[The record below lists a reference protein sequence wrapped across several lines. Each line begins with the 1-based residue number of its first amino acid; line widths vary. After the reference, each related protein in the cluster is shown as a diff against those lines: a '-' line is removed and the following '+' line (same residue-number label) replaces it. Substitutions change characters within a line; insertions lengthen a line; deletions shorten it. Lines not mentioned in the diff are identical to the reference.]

1 MNLKLDIRARLTWLM
16 FLGQSLASAGFI
28 AGATI
33 GAILGE
39 ELSGRTALA
48 GLPGALYVLGGAL
61 AAYPMARF
69 MERAGRRVGLTLG
82 FGIGIAGALV
92 AGLAVMAR
100 SFPGF
105 LAGFALMG
113 ASQGATNLARYAAAE
128 MHPLAGRARAISIV
142 VWGGTIGAVTGP
154 YVVKLAEL
162 LHWDPLSSSWFV
174 SAALFTLGGLL
185 FTLFLRPDPST
196 LAVQVSG
203 VTAAADRVR
212 PYREILGQRRTQ
224 VAVTA
229 MVVGQLVMVMIMAIT
244 SVHMKA
250 HGHLLGDVSIV
261 ISAHT
266 LGMFGLSV
274 ISGRLADNFGRA
286 PTIVAGAG
294 LLALACLIAPLSQD
308 TGLIALALFL
318 LGLGWNFCYV
328 AGAALLTD
336 TLTLAERGRI
346 QGSSETLVGMVS
358 AAGNLGSGIVFA
370 SLGYTLMGWVSFAV
384 TLVPLALAFNLI
396 LNRNRVRAAE
406 SSSGN

>member
-1 MNLKLDIRARLTWLM
+1 MNLRLDVRTRLTWVM
-16 FLGQSLASAGFI
+16 FLGQSLGSAGFI

-48 GLPGALYVLGGAL
+48 GLPGAVYVLGSAL
-61 AAYPMARF
+61 AAYPIARF
-69 MERAGRRVGLTLG
+69 MERTGRRVGLTLG
-82 FGIGIAGALV
+82 FGLGIVGALI
-92 AGLAVMAR
+92 AGLAVMAH

-128 MHPLAGRARAISIV
+128 MYPLEGRARAISIV
-142 VWGGTIGAVTGP
+142 VWGGTVGAVTGP
-154 YVVKLAEL
+154 YVVRLAET

-174 SAALFTLGGLL
+174 SAALFTVGSLL
-185 FTLFLRPDPST
+185 FTLFLRPDPGT
-196 LAVQVSG
+196 LAVQMGEV
-203 VTAAADRVR
+203 AATTERVR
-212 PYREILGQRRTQ
+212 PYRQILSQRRTQ
-224 VAVTA
+224 VAITA

-274 ISGRLADNFGRA
+274 VSGRLADNFGRA
-286 PTIVAGAG
+286 PTIVAGVG
-294 LLALACLIAPLSQD
+294 LLALACLIAPLSQN
-308 TGLIALALFL
+308 TYLIALALFL

-336 TLTLAERGRI
+336 ALTLAERGRI
-346 QGSSETLVGMVS
+346 QGSSDMLVGVVS
-358 AAGNLGSGIVFA
+358 AVGNLGSGIVFA

-384 TLVPLALAFNLI
+384 TLVPLVLAFNLI
-396 LNRNRVRAAE
+396 VGQNRLRAAE
-406 SSSGN
+406 AE

>member
-1 MNLKLDIRARLTWLM
+1 M
-16 FLGQSLASAGFI
+16 FLGQSFGSAGSI
-28 AGATI
+28 AGATV

-48 GLPGALYVLGGAL
+48 GLPGAVYVLGSAL

-69 MERAGRRVGLTLG
+69 MERTGRRVGLTLG
-82 FGIGIAGALV
+82 FGLGIVGALI
-92 AGLAVMAR
+92 AGLAVMAH

-128 MHPLAGRARAISIV
+128 MYPLEGRARAISIV
-142 VWGGTIGAVTGP
+142 VWGGTVGAVTGP
-154 YVVKLAEL
+154 YVVRLAEY

-174 SAALFTLGGLL
+174 GAALFTVGSLL
-185 FTLFLRPDPST
+185 FTLFLRPDPGT
-196 LAVQVSG
+196 LAVQMGEV
-203 VTAAADRVR
+203 AATTERVR
-212 PYREILGQRRTQ
+212 PYRQILSQRRTQ
-224 VAVTA
+224 VALTA

-274 ISGRLADNFGRA
+274 VSGRLADNFGRA
-286 PTIVAGAG
+286 PTIVAGVG
-294 LLALACLIAPLSQD
+294 LLALACLIAPLSQN
-308 TGLIALALFL
+308 TYLIALALFL

-336 TLTLAERGRI
+336 ALTLAERGRI
-346 QGSSETLVGMVS
+346 QGSSDTLVGMVS
-358 AAGNLGSGIVFA
+358 AVGNLGSGIVFA
-370 SLGYTLMGWVSFAV
+370 SLGYTLMGWVSFAI
-384 TLVPLALAFNLI
+384 TLVPLVLAFNLI
-396 LNRNRVRAAE
+396 VGQNRLRAAE
-406 SSSGN
+406 AE

>member
-1 MNLKLDIRARLTWLM
+1 MNLKQDVRTRLTWLM
-16 FLGQSLASAGFI
+16 FFGQSLGSAGFI

-33 GAILGE
+33 GAILGQ
-39 ELSGRTALA
+39 ELSGQTALA
-48 GLPGALYVLGGAL
+48 GLPGAMYVLGGAL

-69 MERAGRRVGLTLG
+69 MEHTGRRIGLTLG
-82 FGIGIAGALV
+82 FGLGSVGAII
-92 AGLAVMAR
+92 AGLAVMAH

-105 LAGFALMG
+105 LAGFTLMG

-128 MHPLAGRARAISIV
+128 MYPLEGRARAISIV

-154 YVVKLAEL
+154 YVVKLAEYL
-162 LHWDPLSSSWFV
+162 RWDPLSSSWFV
-174 SAALFTLGGLL
+174 IAVLFTLGSLL
-185 FTLFLRPDPST
+185 FTMFLRPDPST
-196 LAVQVSG
+196 LAVRTSD
-203 VTAAADRVR
+203 VTTTTDRVR
-212 PYREILGQRRTQ
+212 PYREILSQRRTQ

-229 MVVGQLVMVMIMAIT
+229 MVVSQLVMVMIMAIT

-286 PTIVAGAG
+286 PIIVAGAG
-294 LLALACLIAPLSQD
+294 LLMLACLIAPLSQD

-336 TLTLAERGRI
+336 ALTLAESGRI
-346 QGSSETLVGMVS
+346 QGSNDMLVGMVS
-358 AAGNLGSGIVFA
+358 AVGNLGSGIVFA

-396 LNRNRVRAAE
+396 VGQSRVRAAE
-406 SSSGN
+406 AE

>member
-1 MNLKLDIRARLTWLM
+1 MNLKLDVRTRLTWVM
-16 FLGQSLASAGFI
+16 FLGQSLGSAGSI

-48 GLPGALYVLGGAL
+48 GLPGAVYVLGSAL

-69 MERAGRRVGLTLG
+69 MERTGRRVGLTLG
-82 FGIGIAGALV
+82 FGLGIVGALI
-92 AGLAVMAR
+92 AGLAVMAH

-128 MHPLAGRARAISIV
+128 MYPLEGRARAISIV
-142 VWGGTIGAVTGP
+142 VWGGTVGAVTGP
-154 YVVKLAEL
+154 YVVRLAET

-174 SAALFTLGGLL
+174 SAALFTVGSLL
-185 FTLFLRPDPST
+185 FTLFLHPDPGT
-196 LAVQVSG
+196 LAVQMGEV
-203 VTAAADRVR
+203 AATTERVR
-212 PYREILGQRRTQ
+212 PYRQILSQRRTQ
-224 VAVTA
+224 VAITA

-274 ISGRLADNFGRA
+274 VSGRLADNFGRA
-286 PTIVAGAG
+286 PTIVAGVG
-294 LLALACLIAPLSQD
+294 LLALACLIAPLSQN
-308 TGLIALALFL
+308 TYLIALALFL

-336 TLTLAERGRI
+336 ALTLAERGRI
-346 QGSSETLVGMVS
+346 QGSSDTLVGVVS
-358 AAGNLGSGIVFA
+358 AVGNLGSGIVFA
-370 SLGYTLMGWVSFAV
+370 SLGYTLMGWVSFAI
-384 TLVPLALAFNLI
+384 TLVPLVLAFNLI
-396 LNRNRVRAAE
+396 VGQNRLRAAE
-406 SSSGN
+406 AE